1 MIKKGFISVT
11 YGSLSIIASSCG
23 ARHHSLDVEGFF
35 SPLFNPISKKQLI
48 NKTKKNKKQKKLL
61 IASNFLISL
70 FPVIT
75 VYVFPHVYFYH
86 V

>member
-48 NKTKKNKKQKKLL
+48 KQKKQKKPT
-61 IASNFLISL
+61 NCQ
-70 FPVIT
+70 
-75 VYVFPHVYFYH
+75 
-86 V
+86 